1 MIDTHALTALCLA
14 SCGNWHG
21 TKRGSAMKNN
31 AGFESRKE
39 PPAKAAFKRANGIAQ
54 SS

>member
-1 MIDTHALTALCLA
+1 MALCLA
-14 SCGNWHG
+14 SCGNQHG
-21 TKRGSAMKNN
+21 TTQWLTLEKDTGSNP
-31 AGFESRKE
+31 GE